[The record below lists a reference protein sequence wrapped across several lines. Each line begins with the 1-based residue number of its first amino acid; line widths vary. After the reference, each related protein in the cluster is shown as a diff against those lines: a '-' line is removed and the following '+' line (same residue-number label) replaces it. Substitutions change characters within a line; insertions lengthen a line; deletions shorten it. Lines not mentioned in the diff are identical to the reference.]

1 MKNKTY
7 EQRRYKRKLTLG
19 EYLKKRIESGEE
31 VNTTFHLIKVPSA
44 DELDF
49 YIQQFKTK
57 EGHSEWSEK
66 YQRNFWIEDED

>member
-49 YIQQFKTK
+49 YIQQYKTK
-57 EGHSEWSEK
+57 EGHSELSEK

>member
-49 YIQQFKTK
+49 YIQQYKTK